1 MHVIIE
7 AYMKFKMN
15 RRAITPVV
23 AVMLMTVLTMAAIG
37 ISLVYMM
44 PSISKFKDKSYNNSN
59 NLYFVALDST
69 IQDLINN
76 PPPSSK
82 NFYFNQ
88 EQGELFLDSGWLVLF
103 IMKDVGGSINNLVL
117 QDNVTRLI
125 HRGTA
130 VADFDKGEHR
140 YLLGPEAQ
148 DYLFINGSSTI
159 YNEISILN
167 GSRTIFEPSYLDI
180 SLYYRYVLD
189 INYIQSG
196 NTEIYNLDIVHV
208 NLIANESSF
217 GSSSQKNIALQV
229 TYLGTRIEDLG
240 SYSFTSDVFGEIR
253 LLDQYGYYQYEYPFY
268 YPVNPGFISHLV
280 NVNLINID
288 VSISFV

>member
-15 RRAITPVV
+15 RRAISPVV

-59 NLYFVALDST
+59 NLYFVSLDST

-88 EQGELFLDSGWLVLF
+88 EGGQLFLDSSWLVFF
-103 IMKDVGGSINNLVL
+103 IMKDVGGTINSLVL

-130 VADFDKGEHR
+130 VADYDQGEHR
-140 YLLGPEAQ
+140 YLLGPETQ

-159 YNEISILN
+159 YNEISVLN
-167 GSRTIFEPSYLDI
+167 SSRTTFESSYLDVA
-180 SLYYRYVLD
+180 LYYRYCID
-189 INYIQSG
+189 TNYVQSG
-196 NTEIYNLDIVHV
+196 NTEIYNQDIIHV
-208 NLIANESSF
+208 NLIANESSMI
-217 GSSSQKNIALQV
+217 SSTQKSIALQV
-229 TYLGTRIEDLG
+229 KYLGTTIEDLG
-240 SYSFTSDVFGEIR
+240 SYSFTNDVFGEIR
-253 LLDQYGYYQYEYPFY
+253 LLDQFGYYQYEYPFY
-268 YPVNPGFISHLV
+268 YPVNPGYLSHVV

-288 VSISFV
+288 ISISFM